1 MYVLF
6 CKKNNISCNTNV
18 CIHWKKIFYMYIV
31 FWKVI
36 YETDNQKWAIL
47 SVVECWWEY
56 FADLEQCEYSVLRRA
71 YWTAGYTSDTTSS
84 RGLKCLLARSKIL
97 GDSAHICN
105 TKSWHC
111 ISVGVSGRGCLQAL
125 LYTCLW
131 SKFIMPYSL
140 TNNFKCRWSL
150 VSIYLRVFN
159 NLYLSLTKQSNINT
173 Q

>member
-6 CKKNNISCNTNV
+6 LKRTTVHAILTYAF
-18 CIHWKKIFYMYIV
+18 IGKKIFYMYIV
-31 FWKVI
+31 FLKVI
-36 YETDNQKWAIL
+36 YETDNQKRAIL

-56 FADLEQCEYSVLRRA
+56 LADLEQCEYSVLRSA
-71 YWTAGYTSDTTSS
+71 YWTEGYTSDTTSS

-125 LYTCLW
+125 LYTCLC
-131 SKFIMPYSL
+131 S
-140 TNNFKCRWSL
+140 
-150 VSIYLRVFN
+150 
-159 NLYLSLTKQSNINT
+159 
-173 Q
+173 